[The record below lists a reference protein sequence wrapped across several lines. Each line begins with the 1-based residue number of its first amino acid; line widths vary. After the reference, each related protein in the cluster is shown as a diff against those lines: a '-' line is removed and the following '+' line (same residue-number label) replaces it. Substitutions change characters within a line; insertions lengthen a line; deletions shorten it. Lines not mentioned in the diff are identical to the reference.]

1 MWRVGYGCGNNIY
14 YIIITCICFVC
25 LEQLRVSFINNW
37 RIFRIRIKG
46 CALLPICFVDC
57 NEYVEMCWQIEV
69 QVASTF
75 SYNIV
80 MENDLWLHVC
90 YHARWKFI
98 ELVFLKLMPN
108 NRLGGTSGKGNAT
121 KWLICQVCLV
131 GWNKFLTVQVQHR
144 RSK

>member
-75 SYNIV
+75 SYNI
-80 MENDLWLHVC
+80 MIENDQWLHVC
-90 YHARWKFI
+90 YRVWWKFI

-108 NRLGGTSGKGNAT
+108 RVGGTSGKGNAT
-121 KWLICQVCLV
+121 KMADLLMSVLFSWVKLIFNCS
-131 GWNKFLTVQVQHR
+131 T
-144 RSK
+144 